1 MNRRLSSRGEQAE
14 PSGGAIMARRAG
26 VVGLFTL
33 GSRVLGYIRDAV
45 LAHAFGAGVALDAFV
60 AAQTIPNVFR
70 RLVAEGTL
78 MIAFVPILTEV
89 KSRDGHEAA
98 RRFVGVVTGALLP
111 VLIGLTAFGVFAP
124 GLLVEAFAGGFD
136 AERAVLARDM
146 TRVMMPYLFFVSLV
160 AVAGG
165 ALNAYGV
172 FAAPAA
178 APMLLNVA
186 IIGVVVLFRDRFAD
200 PIVAAAWGV
209 LLGGVLQAALQLGPL
224 LRSGLATLPRW
235 SPSDPDLRRLLR
247 RMGPALF
254 GVGVYQ
260 LNLIVIRQIAS
271 HLPSGQLSCYFYA
284 SRLEEFA
291 LGVFAVSISIAAL
304 PMLSQH
310 AVDRDRAAFLRT
322 FDQALRGTLFVTVP
336 ATAVLV
342 TLGEPVVGTLFRHGA
357 FGVEAAALTVRL
369 LQILGVALVPIGFV
383 RVLVPTYYAVGDTR
397 SPVWAALGSLVTTLV
412 LGLSLGWRHEVAGLT
427 VATTAAA
434 LVQASLLGLW
444 LRNRV
449 FGSVGEHAE
458 GARFSLP
465 YGHLLRCS
473 LAIAPWVGL
482 MAWASGKVDWY
493 GADPGV
499 RATAL
504 GIGLG
509 ILAAAYLL
517 SARLLGV
524 AEVGLLVGAVR
535 RRLRR

>member
-1 MNRRLSSRGEQAE
+1 
-14 PSGGAIMARRAG
+14 MARRAG
-26 VVGLFTL
+26 IVAIFTL
-33 GSRVLGYIRDAV
+33 GSRILGYLRDAV

-89 KSRDGHEAA
+89 RSRDGHESA
-98 RRFVGVVTGALLP
+98 RRFVGSVLGALLP
-111 VLIGLTAFGVFAP
+111 ILVGLTAFGVLAP

-136 AERAVLARDM
+136 ADRAELARTM

-186 IIGVVVLFRDRFAD
+186 IIGVVVLFRHRFPD

-209 LLGGVLQAALQLGPL
+209 LLGGVLQAALQAGPL
-224 LRSGLATLPRW
+224 WRTGLATRPRW
-235 SPSDPDLRRLLR
+235 SPADPDLRRLLR
-247 RMGPALF
+247 RMAPALF

-271 HLPSGQLSCYFYA
+271 YLPSGQLSCYFYA

-310 AVDRDRAAFLRT
+310 AVDRDRPAFVRT
-322 FDQALRGTLFVTVP
+322 FDQALRATLFVTVP
-336 ATAVLV
+336 ATAVLL

-357 FGVEAAALTVRL
+357 FGADSAALTVQL
-369 LQILGVALVPIGFV
+369 LRIMAVALVPIGFV

-397 SPVWAALGSLVTTLV
+397 SPVWAALGSLVTTLG
-412 LGLSLGWRHEVAGLT
+412 LGLGLGLRYEISGLT
-427 VATTAAA
+427 AATTAAA
-434 LVQASLLGLW
+434 LVQAALLGAW
-444 LRNRV
+444 LRGRV
-449 FGSVGEHAE
+449 FRAVDEPGDGP
-458 GARFSLP
+458 RFELP
-465 YGHLLRCS
+465 FGHLLRCS
-473 LAIAPWVGL
+473 LAIAPWVAL
-482 MAWASGKVDWY
+482 MAWASGEVDWY
-493 GADPGV
+493 QAASGV
-499 RATAL
+499 RAAAL
-504 GIGLG
+504 GLGLG
-509 ILAAAYLL
+509 LLAIAYLL
-517 SARLLGV
+517 SARWLGV
-524 AEVGLLVGAVR
+524 GEVDLLLNAVR